1 LSSNVNESKP
11 LMLGEDKKQRKKQE
25 RKKEKKKTLVRRC
38 RLTL

>member
-1 LSSNVNESKP
+1 VNESKP

>member
-1 LSSNVNESKP
+1 
-11 LMLGEDKKQRKKQE
+11 MLGEDKKQRKKQE